1 MYHVTLIGLII
12 NEMFILLQTSVMNNV
27 IDTYILLDR

>member
-1 MYHVTLIGLII
+1 MYHVTLVI
-12 NEMFILLQTSVMNNV
+12 NYYEMFILLQTSIINNV